1 MHTLQTP
8 PGPTATINNQNVDY
22 FCGFSYFALQSHPDL
37 IQAATK
43 AMQHYGI
50 NAGTSRAGYGNLPIF
65 QQVEQKAADFFAQ
78 ESALY
83 YVSGYLGN
91 ALLLQGLAPDYDIIF
106 ADQESHYSILD
117 GIAMA
122 NKPHITFAHR
132 DSHDLAQ
139 QLNTHLKPKQRPLVI
154 TDGVFPTTGQLAP
167 LADYDKLLANYPAS
181 ILCVDDAHAYAV
193 IGNHGRGTL
202 EHFGIQ
208 GPRRYSSG
216 TLSKAVGGHGGIITG
231 SRALIEQ
238 LKHRCK
244 SLIGS
249 SPVPIPAAAA
259 TAAGL
264 DILKQQ
270 PAMRQQLWENVAYAK
285 RAFGELGFEGIP
297 DTPVPIICLSQDGHD
312 YSTISKTLMEKNIA
326 VQYIPGGS
334 YTGAPKNG
342 AIRIAIFS
350 GHTRAQI
357 DRLVMAID
365 NHIHEARVRRKLSK
379 PLRNGR
385 GSNDIF

>member
-1 MHTLQTP
+1 MYSLQTP
-8 PGPTATINNQNVDY
+8 PGPTVCINNRQVDY
-22 FCGFSYFALQSHPDL
+22 FCGFSYYSLQSHPSL
-37 IQAATK
+37 IEAATV

-65 QQVEQKAADFFAQ
+65 QEVEQKAADFFAQ

-83 YVSGYLGN
+83 YVSGYLGS

-122 NKPHITFAHR
+122 NKPLITFAHR
-132 DSHDLAQ
+132 DNDDLAQ
-139 QLNTHLKPKQRPLVI
+139 QLKTHLKSGQRPLVI
-154 TDGVFPTTGQLAP
+154 SDGVFPTSGQLAP
-167 LADYDKLLANYPAS
+167 LADYDKLLANYPES

-193 IGNHGRGTL
+193 IGDHGRGTL
-202 EHFGIQ
+202 EYFGIQ
-208 GPRRYSSG
+208 GPRRYSCG

-231 SRALIEQ
+231 STALIEQ
-238 LKHRCK
+238 LKHLCK

-249 SPVPIPAAAA
+249 SPVPVPAAAA

-270 PAMRQQLWENVAYAK
+270 PAMRQQLWDNVAYAK
-285 RAFGELGFEGIP
+285 RAFRGLGFENIP
-297 DTPVPIICLSQDGHD
+297 ETPVPIICLSNDDVDLSGVQQ
-312 YSTISKTLMEKNIA
+312 TLFEQGIV
-326 VQYIPGGS
+326 VQYSPGGS
-334 YTGAPKNG
+334 YTSVPPQG

-350 GHTRAQI
+350 GHTKQQV
-357 DRLVMAID
+357 DRLSAAIQRL
-365 NHIHEARVRRKLSK
+365 I
-379 PLRNGR
+379 
-385 GSNDIF
+385 